1 MGEVSRVRII
11 LLCEDSQTD
20 AFVRRFL
27 KHRNFRDR
35 DIRTLPLPHGSQ
47 SGEQWV
53 RETYPRELRAIRQT
67 QGTSYLIVVTDADD
81 NSTDARRAQLDKE
94 CGRQGVPRRAYG
106 DPAIVIVPRRNI
118 ETWLA
123 YLGGSDV
130 DECKRYPR
138 LRHKGD
144 CADHARHLYR
154 MCHETQ
160 RLRDPAPPSLRE
172 ACEEYRR
179 LQR

>member
-1 MGEVSRVRII
+1 MGGVSRVSIT
-11 LLCEDSQTD
+11 LLCEDSQTQ

-27 KHRNFRDR
+27 RHRNVLGRE
-35 DIRTLPLPHGSQ
+35 IQTLPLPHGNQ

-53 RETYPRELRAIRQT
+53 RERYPRELRAIRQAP
-67 QGTSYLIVVTDADD
+67 GKAYLSVVTDAD
-81 NSTDARRAQLDKE
+81 NYSTDARRAQLDQE
-94 CGRQGVPRRAYG
+94 CDRHGIPRRDDG

-123 YLGGSDV
+123 YLAGSDV
-130 DECKRYPR
+130 DECTRYPR
-138 LRHKGD
+138 LRRERD
-144 CADHARHLYR
+144 CANHARHLYR

-172 ACEEYRR
+172 ACEEYRK